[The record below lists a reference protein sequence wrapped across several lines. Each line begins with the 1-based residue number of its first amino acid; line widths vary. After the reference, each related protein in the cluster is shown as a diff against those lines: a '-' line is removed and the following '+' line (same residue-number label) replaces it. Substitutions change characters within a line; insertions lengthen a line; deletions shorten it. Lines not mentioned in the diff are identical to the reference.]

1 MESSEP
7 VRQSL
12 LLWCYQSLGF
22 TYSVLFLLSLVG
34 CFFLTLLLLGR
45 GKGAM
50 AATHLL
56 LVVHWPLMVGILGAI
71 QGTISM
77 YQVIA
82 FSSETAKPTDYA
94 AGISVALFSILVG
107 ILITLF
113 LYMVTMLGL
122 LMRSFSSESTTKV

>member
-1 MESSEP
+1 MESVEP
-7 VRQSL
+7 VRHSL
-12 LLWCYQSLGF
+12 LLWCYQSLGLF
-22 TYSVLFLLSLVG
+22 YSVLFLLSLVV

-45 GKGAM
+45 GKGVM

-56 LVVHWPLMVGILGAI
+56 LLVHWPLMVGILGAV

-82 FSSETAKPTDYA
+82 TSATPKPAEYA
-94 AGISVALFSILVG
+94 AGLSVALFSVLVG

-113 LYMVTMLGL
+113 LYIVTILGL
-122 LMRSFSSESTTKV
+122 LMRSFSSESTTKA